1 MVVYMQQPDP
11 DRLNAFLGRMV
22 GDLGGVA
29 TGALVLLGDR
39 LGLFKAMQ
47 SGDKVTPAE
56 LASRTGTHERYV
68 REWLAAQAAAGYV
81 EYDAAADRFFLNPE
95 QATVFAD
102 ENSPAFM
109 AGAFEAFSAL
119 WLDEPKVAEAF
130 RTGKGLAWHDHS
142 ACLFRGVERFFRP
155 GYNANLI
162 SSWLPALE
170 GVVAKLERGARVA
183 DVGCGHGASTIIMAR
198 TFPNSQFIG
207 FDYHAASIERAR
219 KAAGEAEVAAN
230 TLFEVAQAKTYSG
243 TYDLVAFFDCLH
255 DMGDPVGAAAHVR
268 ETLAP
273 DGTWMIVEP
282 FAHDSLTG
290 NLNPVGRVYYAAST
304 MICTPASLAQEVG
317 LGLGA
322 QAGELKLRQ
331 VVTAGGFTRFRR
343 AAETSFNLVLEA
355 RP

>member
-1 MVVYMQQPDP
+1 
-11 DRLNAFLGRMV
+11 MV

-170 GVVAKLERGARVA
+170 GVVAKNPAYAPV
-183 DVGCGHGASTIIMAR
+183 SM
-198 TFPNSQFIG
+198 S
-207 FDYHAASIERAR
+207 
-219 KAAGEAEVAAN
+219 
-230 TLFEVAQAKTYSG
+230 TLF
-243 TYDLVAFFDCLH
+243 DLPVCAFFDF
-255 DMGDPVGAAAHVR
+255 V
-268 ETLAP
+268 
-273 DGTWMIVEP
+273 
-282 FAHDSLTG
+282 
-290 NLNPVGRVYYAAST
+290 
-304 MICTPASLAQEVG
+304 
-317 LGLGA
+317 
-322 QAGELKLRQ
+322 
-331 VVTAGGFTRFRR
+331 
-343 AAETSFNLVLEA
+343 LV
-355 RP
+355 